1 MARQLDLG
9 KFLELNMQS
18 MNSRVITTSLTLSLI
33 ITLAIQGGGVEGSTR
48 TLIRIDQGW
57 KFTFEDI
64 KTAQQPDFDDSSWQI
79 IPLPHNWGWED
90 AQRGKP
96 YRRGP
101 GWYRRILEIKPSQGK
116 RYFIRFEAAGSV
128 ADVYLNGKHLGHHRG
143 AFGAF
148 CYELTPHLN
157 PSGTNV
163 LAVRVSNAPESDVA
177 PLSGDFPV
185 YGGLYRP
192 VWLIETPEICITPLD
207 HGSPGVAW
215 LQTSVTN
222 TQAILDVIVQISNAR
237 RQRTNLTLVCQLLD
251 RQNNPIAETIE
262 SIVSQPRITEPF
274 WAKVIV
280 QNPHLWH
287 GRKDPYLYKA
297 VVKLMAPDNS
307 LIDEVI
313 QYVGLR
319 SFTVDPEKGFILNGE
334 PYPVR
339 GVNRHQDRPDKGW
352 AISEQD
358 MEEDLALIL
367 EMGATAV
374 RCAHY
379 QHSSYFYSLCDRA
392 GLLVWA
398 ELPLVDRIDPS
409 EKFADTS
416 RRQLLDLIRQNI
428 NHPSIFAWSLYNEIR
443 PNTPDP
449 HRLLLDLH
457 NLARAEDPTRP
468 TIAAT
473 CTLGLPQMNRLT
485 SWLGWN
491 IYPGWYPEWGSLD
504 EIPRR
509 LEQYRKSA
517 RLLCY
522 CLSEYGAGA
531 NIHHHEDPPKMPVHN
546 GQWHPEEWQSIVHEA
561 VWYHASRTPYI
572 WGTFLWNMFD
582 FTSYWRNEGGVP
594 GRNDKGIV
602 TYDRKTRK
610 DVFYF
615 YKANWSDEPTL
626 YITSR
631 RYTERTN
638 KIANVKVYSNAKE
651 VDLFLNGKSLGKKT
665 PERDCIFLWP
675 QVTLYPGENRLE
687 ARAMING
694 KVYTDS
700 CTWTLKE

>member
-1 MARQLDLG
+1 M
-9 KFLELNMQS
+9 K
-18 MNSRVITTSLTLSLI
+18 SRVINTLLTFSLP
-33 ITLAIQGGGVEGSTR
+33 ITFTIQAGGVEGSTR

-57 KFTFEDI
+57 KFTFEDLQ
-64 KTAQQPDFDDSSWQI
+64 TAQQPDFDDSSWQI
-79 IPLPHNWGWED
+79 ISLPHNWGWED

-101 GWYRRILEIKPSQGK
+101 GWYRRILEIKPFQGK

-128 ADVYLNGKHLGHHRG
+128 ADVYLNGRHLGHHRG

-148 CYELTPHLN
+148 CYELTPYLN

-192 VWLIETPEICITPLD
+192 VWLIQTPEICVTPLD

-215 LQTSVTN
+215 LQTSVTK
-222 TQAILDVIVQISNAR
+222 TQAVLDVIVQISNAR

-262 SIVSQPRITEPF
+262 SIVSQPRVTEPF
-274 WAKVIV
+274 WAKVTV
-280 QNPHLWH
+280 QNPRLWH

-409 EKFADTS
+409 EKL
-416 RRQLLDLIRQNI
+416 R
-428 NHPSIFAWSLYNEIR
+428 
-443 PNTPDP
+443 
-449 HRLLLDLH
+449 
-457 NLARAEDPTRP
+457 
-468 TIAAT
+468 
-473 CTLGLPQMNRLT
+473 
-485 SWLGWN
+485 
-491 IYPGWYPEWGSLD
+491 
-504 EIPRR
+504 
-509 LEQYRKSA
+509 
-517 RLLCY
+517 
-522 CLSEYGAGA
+522 
-531 NIHHHEDPPKMPVHN
+531 
-546 GQWHPEEWQSIVHEA
+546 
-561 VWYHASRTPYI
+561 
-572 WGTFLWNMFD
+572 
-582 FTSYWRNEGGVP
+582 
-594 GRNDKGIV
+594 
-602 TYDRKTRK
+602 
-610 DVFYF
+610 
-615 YKANWSDEPTL
+615 
-626 YITSR
+626 
-631 RYTERTN
+631 
-638 KIANVKVYSNAKE
+638 
-651 VDLFLNGKSLGKKT
+651 
-665 PERDCIFLWP
+665 
-675 QVTLYPGENRLE
+675 
-687 ARAMING
+687 
-694 KVYTDS
+694 
-700 CTWTLKE
+700 